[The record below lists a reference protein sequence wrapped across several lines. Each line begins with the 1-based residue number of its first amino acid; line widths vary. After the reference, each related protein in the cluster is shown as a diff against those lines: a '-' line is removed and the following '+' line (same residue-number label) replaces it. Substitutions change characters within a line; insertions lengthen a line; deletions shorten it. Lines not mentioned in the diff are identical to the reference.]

1 MHALDECAESEFED
15 LVKNVERQFSYN
27 QKSYGKFK
35 YLLTCRPYEQIV
47 SSFGSLLST
56 FPYIRIPGEEE
67 SDAISREVD
76 LVITHQVRLLA
87 RDKLLSLQIRN
98 ELEKGLQQATNRT
111 YLWIYLIFDYLRK
124 ENFKKTQKAVMSI
137 IMTLPKT
144 VNEAYNQIL
153 TKSKDIIIARKALNI
168 VLGASQPLTVP
179 QMNIAVNIDSQSI
192 HDLDLEDNKDFET
205 RLRSSCGLFISIYR
219 GKIYFLHQTAREFLV
234 NTALPTELPVV
245 TLPKLLWHRSISMR
259 DAHAVLAEICVL
271 YLNSLDGDL
280 SLSTD
285 AISDGNRALHDDD
298 FLDYSASFWGA
309 HFHEAKFEDGDTIL
323 PLALRIC
330 NPTSKSF
337 SKWFKLQSIH
347 YEEGKKANPMRF
359 TKLMVAAYFGHH
371 VLVKLLL
378 QQGADIEAKDDQGQ
392 TSLLWASING
402 HVAVVNM
409 LLDNGADVQVKDVYR
424 SRTPLWCALAA
435 HSIDVFKIL
444 LDKGVD
450 VEEKDKYGWTP
461 LLWAA
466 SEGHEVNV
474 VLLLKNG
481 VNIEAKDKNSRTPL
495 LWAASGGHKAIVNL
509 LLKNNA
515 EVDVKDNNG
524 WTPLLWASIKS
535 HKTVMKLL
543 LEKGADVN
551 AKTHDSHT
559 SLSSAVSMGLSIGII
574 RLLLKMGA
582 DTEMKD
588 DEYGWTSLCWAT
600 VRGYRAIVQRLVEN
614 GADLTAKDNCDR
626 TPLSYSTTR
635 K

>member
-378 QQGADIEAKDDQGQ
+378 QQGADIEAKDDQ
-392 TSLLWASING
+392 
-402 HVAVVNM
+402 
-409 LLDNGADVQVKDVYR
+409 
-424 SRTPLWCALAA
+424 
-435 HSIDVFKIL
+435 
-444 LDKGVD
+444 
-450 VEEKDKYGWTP
+450 
-461 LLWAA
+461 
-466 SEGHEVNV
+466 
-474 VLLLKNG
+474 
-481 VNIEAKDKNSRTPL
+481 
-495 LWAASGGHKAIVNL
+495 
-509 LLKNNA
+509 
-515 EVDVKDNNG
+515 DNNG